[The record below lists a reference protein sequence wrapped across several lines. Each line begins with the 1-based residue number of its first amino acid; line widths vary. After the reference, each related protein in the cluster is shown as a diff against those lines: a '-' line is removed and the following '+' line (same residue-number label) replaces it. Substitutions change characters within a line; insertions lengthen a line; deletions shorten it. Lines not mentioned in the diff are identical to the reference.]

1 MNSSSQS
8 VISSRPQADR
18 GTQSIALREIVMLAI
33 DSFRLNQIRFAL
45 TALGMVIGTA
55 SLILVVTIGLS
66 GRRYVLT
73 SIQNIGTNLIWAE
86 YAGLSDASIASMR
99 DYLTVDDMRAIE
111 QQVPGIQAASPVLN
125 LHQSFPSGAG
135 KERDVLIL
143 GVSPEYADIRRLYL
157 VAGRFFDQQDS
168 LAHSKAALVTE
179 KFALTQFGSPDEAI
193 GKTLAISN
201 VPIVI
206 IGVFRESFD
215 TFGQS
220 EIVDETV
227 LIPYT
232 VARYFTGTDA
242 VNQIY
247 FSMTDS
253 GSVPWARQAIL
264 KAIKAR
270 HRSESVYDVGDL
282 SDVLSMAGKTATAFS
297 IVLLLFSMVTL
308 MVSGVGI
315 MNIMLATVRSRIREI
330 GIRKALGATFREIQ
344 LQFLAEAVLISL
356 SGGVVGTVVAMALP
370 FSIAFFTGYRLQVSW
385 LSAVIAIL
393 VSCAVGIAFGT
404 FPAVRAARMDPVE
417 ALKYE

>member
-1 MNSSSQS
+1 MSTLPRIRS
-8 VISSRPQADR
+8 
-18 GTQSIALREIVMLAI
+18 TKSIAFREIVLLAI

-86 YAGLSDASIASMR
+86 YAGLSDASIASVR
-99 DYLTVDDMRAIE
+99 DYLTVDDMHAV
-111 QQVPGIQAASPVLN
+111 QQEVPGIQAASPVLN
-125 LHQSFPSGAG
+125 LHQFFTTGGG

-143 GVSPEYADIRRLYL
+143 GVAPEYAEIRRLYL
-157 VAGRFFDQQDS
+157 IAGRFFDQQDS
-168 LAHSKAALVTE
+168 LSHSHAALVTQ
-179 KFALTQFGSPDEAI
+179 KFAAIQFGSPGEAI
-193 GKTLAISN
+193 GKTLAISG
-201 VPIVI
+201 VPFVI
-206 IGVFRESFD
+206 IGVFRERVE

-232 VARYFTGTDA
+232 VGRYFTGTDA

-247 FSMTDS
+247 FSMADS
-253 GSVPWARQAIL
+253 ANVPAARQAIS

-282 SDVLSMAGKTATAFS
+282 SEVLSMAGKTATAFS
-297 IVLLLFSMVTL
+297 ILLLMFSMVTL
-308 MVSGVGI
+308 LVSGVGI

-356 SGGVVGTVVAMALP
+356 SGGVVGTVLAMLLP
-370 FSIAFFTGYRLQVSW
+370 LSIAFFTDYRLQVSW

-393 VSCAVGIAFGT
+393 VSCAVGVAFGT
-404 FPAVRAARMDPVE
+404 VPAVRAARMDPVE
-417 ALKYE
+417 SLKYE

>member
-1 MNSSSQS
+1 MSTSTS
-8 VISSRPQADR
+8 IR
-18 GTQSIALREIVMLAI
+18 GTQSIAFREIVLLAI

-86 YAGLSDASIASMR
+86 YAGLSDASIVSVR
-99 DYLTVDDMRAIE
+99 DFLTADDMNAVE
-111 QQVPGIQAASPVLN
+111 QQVPGIMAASPVVN
-125 LHQSFPSGAG
+125 LHQFFTTGGG

-157 VAGRFFDQQDS
+157 IAGRFFDQQDS

-179 KFALTQFGSPDEAI
+179 KFALTQFGSAQEAV
-193 GKTLAISN
+193 GRTMAISS
-201 VPIVI
+201 VPFVI
-206 IGVFRESFD
+206 IGVFRERTD

-227 LIPYT
+227 LIPFT
-232 VARYFTGTDA
+232 VARYFKGSDA

-247 FSMTDS
+247 FSMNDS
-253 GSVPWARQAIL
+253 ASVPWATAAIL
-264 KAIKAR
+264 QAIKAR
-270 HRSESVYDVGDL
+270 HRSESVYDVGNL
-282 SDVLSMAGKTATAFS
+282 SEVLSLAGKTATAFS
-297 IVLLLFSMVTL
+297 IILLLFSLVTL
-308 MVSGVGI
+308 LVSGVGI

-356 SGGVVGTVVAMALP
+356 SGGLAGAVLAMLLP
-370 FSIAFFTGYRLQVSW
+370 LMVAFFTDYRLQVSW
-385 LSAVIAIL
+385 LSAVVAVL
-393 VSCAVGIAFGT
+393 VSCAVGVAFGT
-404 FPAVRAARMDPVE
+404 VPAVRAARMDPVE
-417 ALKYE
+417 SLKYE

>member
-1 MNSSSQS
+1 
-8 VISSRPQADR
+8 V
-18 GTQSIALREIVMLAI
+18 
-33 DSFRLNQIRFAL
+33 
-45 TALGMVIGTA
+45 
-55 SLILVVTIGLS
+55 
-66 GRRYVLT
+66 
-73 SIQNIGTNLIWAE
+73 
-86 YAGLSDASIASMR
+86 
-99 DYLTVDDMRAIE
+99 E

-125 LHQSFPSGAG
+125 LHQFFTSGGG

-143 GVSPEYADIRRLYL
+143 GVNPEYANIRRLVL

-168 LAHSKAALVTE
+168 LTHSHAAVVTE
-179 KFALTQFGSPDEAI
+179 RFALTQFGSPDEAV
-193 GKTLAISN
+193 GHTLAISG
-201 VPIVI
+201 VPFVI
-206 IGVFRESFD
+206 IGVFRERVA

-253 GSVPWARQAIL
+253 GSVPWATSAIL

-270 HRSESVYDVGDL
+270 HRPESVYDIGNL
-282 SDVLSMAGKTATAFS
+282 SEVLSMAAKTATAFS
-297 IVLLLFSMVTL
+297 IVLLMFSLVTL
-308 MVSGVGI
+308 LVSGVGI

-356 SGGVVGTVVAMALP
+356 SGGVVGTVLAMALP
-370 FSIAFFTGYRLQVSW
+370 LLIAFFTDYRLQVSW

-404 FPAVRAARMDPVE
+404 FPAVRAARMNPVE
-417 ALKYE
+417 SLKYE

>member
-1 MNSSSQS
+1 MSVSSPVRST
-8 VISSRPQADR
+8 R
-18 GTQSIALREIVMLAI
+18 SIALREIVLLAV
-33 DSFRLNQIRFAL
+33 DSFRLNQVRFAL

-66 GRRYVLT
+66 GKRYVLT

-86 YAGLSDASIASMR
+86 YAGLSDASVASVR
-99 DYLTVDDMRAIE
+99 DYLTTDDMDAVE
-111 QQVPGIQAASPVLN
+111 QLVPGIQEASPVLN
-125 LHQSFPSGAG
+125 LHQSFTSGGG

-143 GVSPEYADIRRLYL
+143 GVNPEYPDIRRLYL
-157 VAGRFFDQQDS
+157 IAGRFFDQQDS
-168 LAHSKAALVTE
+168 ITHSHAAVVTE
-179 KFALTQFGSPDEAI
+179 RFALTQFGSPQEAV
-193 GKTLAISN
+193 GKTLAISS
-201 VPIVI
+201 VPFVI
-206 IGVFRESFD
+206 IGVFRERAA

-247 FSMTDS
+247 FSMTDP
-253 GSVPWARQAIL
+253 GSVPWARQAIREAL
-264 KAIKAR
+264 KSR

-282 SDVLSMAGKTATAFS
+282 SEVLSVAGKTATAFS
-297 IVLLLFSMVTL
+297 IILLLFSMVTL
-308 MVSGVGI
+308 LVSGVGI

-356 SGGVVGTVVAMALP
+356 TGGVVGTVLAMSLQL
-370 FSIAFFTGYRLQVSW
+370 SVAFFTNYSLQISW
-385 LSAVIAIL
+385 LSAVVAIL
-393 VSCAVGIAFGT
+393 VSCGVGIAFGT
-404 FPAVRAARMDPVE
+404 VPAVRAARMDPVE
-417 ALKYE
+417 SLKYE

>member
-1 MNSSSQS
+1 MSTSTS
-8 VISSRPQADR
+8 IR
-18 GTQSIALREIVMLAI
+18 GTQSIAIREIVLLAI

-86 YAGLSDASIASMR
+86 YAGLSDASIVSVR
-99 DYLTVDDMRAIE
+99 DYLTADDMTAVE
-111 QQVPGIQAASPVLN
+111 QQVPGIQAASPVVN
-125 LHQSFPSGAG
+125 LHQFFTTGGG

-157 VAGRFFDQQDS
+157 IAGRFFDQQDS

-179 KFALTQFGSPDEAI
+179 KFALTQFGSAEEAV
-193 GKTLAISN
+193 GRTLAISS
-201 VPIVI
+201 VPLVI
-206 IGVFRESFD
+206 IGVFRERTD

-227 LIPYT
+227 LIPFT
-232 VARYFTGTDA
+232 VARYFKGNDA

-247 FSMTDS
+247 FSMNDS
-253 GSVPWARQAIL
+253 ASVPWATTAIL

-270 HRSESVYDVGDL
+270 HRSESVYDVGNL
-282 SDVLSMAGKTATAFS
+282 SEVLSMAGKTATAFS
-297 IVLLLFSMVTL
+297 IILLLFSLVTL
-308 MVSGVGI
+308 LVSGVGI

-356 SGGVVGTVVAMALP
+356 TGGLVGAVLAMLLP
-370 FSIAFFTGYRLQVSW
+370 LAVAFFTDYRLQVSW
-385 LSAVIAIL
+385 LSAVIAVL
-393 VSCAVGIAFGT
+393 VSCAVGVAFGT
-404 FPAVRAARMDPVE
+404 VPAVRAARMDAVE
-417 ALKYE
+417 SLKYE

>member
-1 MNSSSQS
+1 MSTSTLT
-8 VISSRPQADR
+8 R
-18 GTQSIALREIVMLAI
+18 GTKSIPFREIVLLAV
-33 DSFRLNQIRFAL
+33 DSFRLNQVRFAL

-73 SIQNIGTNLIWAE
+73 SIQNIGTNMVWAE
-86 YAGLSDASIASMR
+86 YAGLSDASIASVR
-99 DYLTVDDMRAIE
+99 DFLTVDDMNAIE

-125 LHQSFPSGAG
+125 LHQSFTSGGG

-143 GVSPEYADIRRLYL
+143 GVNPEYADIRRLYL

-168 LAHSKAALVTE
+168 ITHSHAALVTE
-179 KFALTQFGSPDEAI
+179 KFALTQFGTPGEAI
-193 GKTLAISN
+193 SHTIAISG
-201 VPIVI
+201 VPFVI
-206 IGVFRESFD
+206 IGVFRERVA

-232 VARYFTGTDA
+232 VARYFTGTDT

-247 FSMTDS
+247 FSMNDS
-253 GSVPWARQAIL
+253 GSVPWASEAIK
-264 KAIKAR
+264 KALKAR
-270 HRSESVYDVGDL
+270 HRPESVYDVGNL
-282 SDVLSMAGKTATAFS
+282 SEVLSMAGKTATAFS

-330 GIRKALGATFREIQ
+330 GIRKAMGATFREIQ

-356 SGGVVGTVVAMALP
+356 TGGVVGTVVAMALP
-370 FSIAFFTGYRLQVSW
+370 LAIALFTDYRLQVSW

-404 FPAVRAARMDPVE
+404 VPAVRAARMNPVE

>member
-1 MNSSSQS
+1 MNPS
-8 VISSRPQADR
+8 ITGR

-33 DSFRLNQIRFAL
+33 DSFRLNQVRFAL

-86 YAGLSDASIASMR
+86 YAGLTDASSASVR
-99 DYLTVDDMRAIE
+99 DYLTVDDMRAVQ
-111 QQVPGIQAASPVLN
+111 QQVPGVQAASPVLN
-125 LHQSFPSGAG
+125 LHQFFTSGGG

-157 VAGRFFDQQDS
+157 TSGRFFDEQDS
-168 LAHSKAALVTE
+168 LSHSKAALVTE
-179 KFALTQFGSPDEAI
+179 KFALTQYGSVSEAV

-201 VPIVI
+201 VPFVIV
-206 IGVFRESFD
+206 GVFRERFE

-247 FSMTDS
+247 FSMADPS
-253 GSVPWARQAIL
+253 GVPWATD
-264 KAIKAR
+264 AIKSAIKSR
-270 HRSESVYDVGDL
+270 HRSESVYEVGNL
-282 SDVLSMAGKTATAFS
+282 AEVLSMAGKTATAFS
-297 IVLLLFSMVTL
+297 IILLLFSLVTL
-308 MVSGVGI
+308 LVSGVGI

-356 SGGVVGTVVAMALP
+356 SGGVVGTVLAMLLP
-370 FSIAFFTGYRLQVSW
+370 LSIAFFTDYRLQVSW
-385 LSAVIAIL
+385 ISAVVAIL
-393 VSCAVGIAFGT
+393 VSCAVGVAFGT
-404 FPAVRAARMDPVE
+404 VPAIRAARMDPVE
-417 ALKYE
+417 SLKYE

>member
-1 MNSSSQS
+1 MSDLPRIRS
-8 VISSRPQADR
+8 
-18 GTQSIALREIVMLAI
+18 TKSIAFREIVLLAI

-86 YAGLSDASIASMR
+86 YAGLSDASIASVR
-99 DYLTVDDMRAIE
+99 DYLTVDDMRVVE
-111 QQVPGIQAASPVLN
+111 QQVPGIKAASPVLN
-125 LHQSFPSGAG
+125 LHQFFTTGGG

-143 GVSPEYADIRRLYL
+143 GVNPEYADIRRLYL

-168 LAHSKAALVTE
+168 LAHSHAALVTE
-179 KFALTQFGSPDEAI
+179 KFASVQYGSAGEAI
-193 GKTLAISN
+193 GKTLAISG
-201 VPIVI
+201 VPFTV
-206 IGVFRESFD
+206 IGVFRERVE

-253 GSVPWARQAIL
+253 GSVLWASQAIL
-264 KAIKAR
+264 KALKSR
-270 HRSESVYDVGDL
+270 HRSESVYNVGNL
-282 SDVLSMAGKTATAFS
+282 SEVLSMAGKTATAFS
-297 IVLLLFSMVTL
+297 IVLLMFSLVTL
-308 MVSGVGI
+308 LVSGVGI

-356 SGGVVGTVVAMALP
+356 SGGVVGTVLAMLLP
-370 FSIAFFTGYRLQVSW
+370 ISIAFFTDYRLQVSW

-404 FPAVRAARMDPVE
+404 VPAVRAARMDAVE
-417 ALKYE
+417 SLKYE

>member
-1 MNSSSQS
+1 MSDLPRIRS
-8 VISSRPQADR
+8 
-18 GTQSIALREIVMLAI
+18 TKSIAFREIVLLAI

-86 YAGLSDASIASMR
+86 YAGLSDASIASVR
-99 DYLTVDDMRAIE
+99 DYLTVDDMRAVE
-111 QQVPGIQAASPVLN
+111 QQVPGIKAASPVLN
-125 LHQSFPSGAG
+125 LHQFFTTGGG

-143 GVSPEYADIRRLYL
+143 GVNPEYADIRRLYL

-168 LAHSKAALVTE
+168 LAHSHAALVTE
-179 KFALTQFGSPDEAI
+179 KFASVQYGSAGEAI
-193 GKTLAISN
+193 GKTLAISG
-201 VPIVI
+201 VPFTV
-206 IGVFRESFD
+206 IGVFRERVE

-253 GSVPWARQAIL
+253 GSVLWASQAIL
-264 KAIKAR
+264 KALKSR
-270 HRSESVYDVGDL
+270 HRSESVYNVGNL
-282 SDVLSMAGKTATAFS
+282 SEVLSMAGKTATAFS
-297 IVLLLFSMVTL
+297 IVLLMFSLVTL
-308 MVSGVGI
+308 LVSGVGI

-356 SGGVVGTVVAMALP
+356 SGGVVGTVLAMLLP
-370 FSIAFFTGYRLQVSW
+370 LSIAFFTDYRLQVSW

-404 FPAVRAARMDPVE
+404 VPAVRAARMDAVE
-417 ALKYE
+417 SLKYE

>member
-1 MNSSSQS
+1 MSTSTSIRS
-8 VISSRPQADR
+8 
-18 GTQSIALREIVMLAI
+18 TKSIAFREIVLLAI

-73 SIQNIGTNLIWAE
+73 SIQNIGTNLVWAE
-86 YAGLSDASIASMR
+86 YAGLSDASIESVR
-99 DYLTVDDMRAIE
+99 DYLTVDDMRAVE

-125 LHQSFPSGAG
+125 LHQFFTSGGG

-143 GVSPEYADIRRLYL
+143 GVDPEYANIRRLYL
-157 VAGRFFDQQDS
+157 TAGRFFDQQDS
-168 LAHSKAALVTE
+168 LTHSHAALVTE
-179 KFALTQFGSPDEAI
+179 KFALAQFGNPGEAV
-193 GKTLAISN
+193 GHTLAISG
-201 VPIVI
+201 VPFTI
-206 IGVFRESFD
+206 IGVFRERFE

-247 FSMTDS
+247 FSMNDS
-253 GSVPWARQAIL
+253 SSVPWATQAIL
-264 KAIKAR
+264 IVIKSR
-270 HRSESVYDVGDL
+270 HRSESVYDVGNL
-282 SDVLSMAGKTATAFS
+282 AEVLSMAGKTATAFS
-297 IVLLLFSMVTL
+297 IVLLMFSLVTL

-356 SGGVVGTVVAMALP
+356 SGGVVGTVLAMALP
-370 FSIAFFTGYRLQVSW
+370 LLVTFFTDYRLQVSW
-385 LSAVIAIL
+385 PSAVVAIV
-393 VSCAVGIAFGT
+393 VSCAVGVAFGT
-404 FPAVRAARMDPVE
+404 FPATRAARMDPVE
-417 ALKYE
+417 SLKYE

>member
-1 MNSSSQS
+1 MSVSSP
-8 VISSRPQADR
+8 VR
-18 GTQSIALREIVMLAI
+18 GTQSIAFREIVLLAI

-86 YAGLSDASIASMR
+86 YAGLSDASNESVR
-99 DYLTVDDMRAIE
+99 DFLTVDDMRAVE
-111 QQVPGIQAASPVLN
+111 QRVPGIQEASPVLN
-125 LHQSFPSGAG
+125 LHQYFTSGGG

-143 GVSPEYADIRRLYL
+143 GVNPEYPDIRRLYL
-157 VAGRFFDQQDS
+157 IAGRFFDEQDS
-168 LAHSKAALVTE
+168 VTHSHAALVTE
-179 KFALTQFGSPDEAI
+179 RFALTQFGSPQEAI

-201 VPIVI
+201 VPFVI
-206 IGVFRESFD
+206 IGVFRERVA

-253 GSVPWARQAIL
+253 GSVPWASQAIL
-264 KAIKAR
+264 KVLKAR
-270 HRSESVYDVGDL
+270 HRSESVYDVGNL
-282 SDVLSMAGKTATAFS
+282 SEVLSMAGKTATAFS
-297 IVLLLFSMVTL
+297 IILLMFSMVTL
-308 MVSGVGI
+308 LVSGVGI

-356 SGGVVGTVVAMALP
+356 SGGVMGTMLAMALP
-370 FSIAFFTGYRLQVSW
+370 LAVALFTNYRLQVSW
-385 LSAVIAIL
+385 PSAVIAIL
-393 VSCAVGIAFGT
+393 VSCGVGIAFGT
-404 FPAVRAARMDPVE
+404 VPAVRAARMDPVE
-417 ALKYE
+417 SLKYE